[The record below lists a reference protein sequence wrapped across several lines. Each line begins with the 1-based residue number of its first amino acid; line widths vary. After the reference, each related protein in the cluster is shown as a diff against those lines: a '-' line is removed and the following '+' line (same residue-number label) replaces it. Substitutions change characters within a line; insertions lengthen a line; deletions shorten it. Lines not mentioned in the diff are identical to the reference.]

1 MDNIFNTDQARFSEV
16 LFDDFIGSKRD
27 SLGFNFSITSLVDQI
42 RNSLSGRI
50 SESDVSFD
58 FLQHIHGSS
67 VNSDERS
74 IVDLSQSEQS
84 QDLSN
89 LRSKILDTSDSDDKD
104 SLDIGRNVEGIFS
117 SGSSLNVNERLLLLF
132 VFLDVLFNSL
142 DRFVLLVS
150 GSRNFVLSIQSSLF
164 GSLDISVSSSK
175 DSFRDELRF
184 SGGCSFR
191 FHFLWAKIIL

>member
-16 LFDDFIGSKRD
+16 LFDDFIGSKRN
-27 SLGFNFSITSLVDQI
+27 SLGFNLGITSLVDQI

-58 FLQHIHGSS
+58 FLQHVHGGS
-67 VNSDERS
+67 VNSDQGS

-84 QDLSN
+84 QDFSD
-89 LRSKILDTSDSDDKD
+89 LRSKVLNTSDSDDKD
-104 SLDIGRNVEGIFS
+104 SLDIGRNIEGIFS
-117 SGSSLNVNERLLLLF
+117 SGSSFNVNEGLLLLF
-132 VFLDVLFNSL
+132 VFFDILFNSL

-164 GSLDISVSSSK
+164 GSLDILVSSSK
-175 DSFRDELRF
+175 DSFRDKLRF
-184 SGGCSFR
+184 RIGGSFR